1 MASGS
6 RIADTTDGG
15 SVLEFVDLR
24 FSMRPEIGSGRSA
37 HAVLVD
43 LEASAGIAVLAVLV
57 ALVSAHWSFQ
67 ATYFVVESDFPWKMR
82 AHGFGMAAVWGL

>member
-1 MASGS
+1 MAGGFG
-6 RIADTTDGG
+6 IADTTDD
-15 SVLEFVDLR
+15 SSLLEFTDPR
-24 FSMRPEIGSGRSA
+24 FSRRPEISSGKSA

-57 ALVSAHWSFQ
+57 ALVSARWNFQ